1 MWSLRN
7 RWSARDDRILP
18 LPRAYPTPLPVPS
31 LAVLAEFNPL
41 SGLIYP
47 RMHQTGDGRFRPN
60 KIDYHS
66 RRRYYRGGWH
76 RPYPPLIPNPLKRKE
91 KHRILLL
98 ALGVPLITVSRIVKV
113 SRLLRPVG
121 PGFLSQNPSP
131 GYCSH
136 NPYAS
141 KARGY
146 FTPPTT

>member
-1 MWSLRN
+1 MWRLRN

-76 RPYPPLIPNPLKRKE
+76 RPYPPLIPNPLRE
-91 KHRILLL
+91 KKSTGSYSWHLESPDHGFPHCQGFATAASRRTWIRVSESISGLLL
-98 ALGVPLITVSRIVKV
+98 SQ
-113 SRLLRPVG
+113 PVRVEG
-121 PGFLSQNPSP
+121 
-131 GYCSH
+131 
-136 NPYAS
+136 
-141 KARGY
+141 
-146 FTPPTT
+146 

>member
-60 KIDYHS
+60 KIDYHL

-76 RPYPPLIPNPLKRKE
+76 RPYPPLIPRPLKSQE
-91 KHRILLL
+91 KTGSYPSHLEFPGHDFSHCQVFAPAAPRRVWIR
-98 ALGVPLITVSRIVKV
+98 VSESI
-113 SRLLRPVG
+113 SGLCLPTPVRVDG
-121 PGFLSQNPSP
+121 
-131 GYCSH
+131 
-136 NPYAS
+136 
-141 KARGY
+141 
-146 FTPPTT
+146 